1 MPRDRRMVTGAGKGL
16 VKELIMAQ
24 DNTVARSLHDL
35 GLAAWFGGSLM
46 GAVGLNGAAAAVDQ
60 PQQRL
65 RVANAGWARWTP
77 VNLAGI
83 AAHVAGGSVLLVANK
98 GRVAGQRG
106 VATATIAKTALTGL
120 ALAATGYSRVL
131 GAKLQRVGD
140 TPVEGGTTPAED
152 SPEEVAKAQRQL
164 NVLQWVIPGLTGATL
179 VLNAKM
185 GEQQRP
191 TNVTT
196 GMLQGAR
203 RRLPWAVPALAAG
216 VAVLARRRRTGKHLA
231 GEGAPAQ
238 ATPPTAAEGLPTDT
252 AEREARRRWRR
263 RQPAGGMPQVRQV
276 MTADVVTVSPSMSV
290 AEVAQEM
297 IAREKGPLPVVEGGR
312 VVAMVT
318 DRDLVARVVAAS
330 RDPNTVR
337 CEEIATKDLVTIGP
351 DQDLQEARRLLA
363 QHQLDRLLVVEE
375 GDRLVGILSEADIRK
390 DEGPLA
396 SPGRRARRRR

>member
-1 MPRDRRMVTGAGKGL
+1 
-16 VKELIMAQ
+16 MAQ

-46 GAVGLNGAAAAVDQ
+46 GAVGLNGAAAVVDQ
-60 PQQRL
+60 PEQRL

-83 AAHVAGGSVLLVANK
+83 AAHLAGGSVLLVANK

-106 VATATIAKTALTGL
+106 VATATIAKTSVTGL
-120 ALAATGYSRVL
+120 ALAATGYSRAL
-131 GAKLQRVGD
+131 GAKLEQAGD
-140 TPVEGGTTPAED
+140 APAEGGTTPTAG
-152 SPEEVAKAQRQL
+152 SPEEVARAQRQL

-179 VLNAKM
+179 VLNAQM

-196 GMLQGAR
+196 GVLQGVR
-203 RRLPWAVPALAAG
+203 GRLPWAAVPALAAG
-216 VAVLARRRRTGKHLA
+216 AAVAARRRRA
-231 GEGAPAQ
+231 GRQATSEAAEGAPGPMAGQ
-238 ATPPTAAEGLPTDT
+238 LPADRAT
-252 AEREARRRWRR
+252 AEAQARRRWRR
-263 RQPAGGMPQVRQV
+263 RQQRGGWPQVRQV
-276 MTADVVTVSPSMSV
+276 MTAEVVTVAPSMTV
-290 AEVAQEM
+290 ADVAKEM

-318 DRDLVARVVAAS
+318 DRDLVARVIAAS

-337 CEEIATKDLVTIGP
+337 CEEVATKDLVTIRP
-351 DQDLQEARRLLA
+351 DQDLGEARRLLA

-375 GDRLVGILSEADIRK
+375 GDRLVGIISEADLRQ

-396 SPGRRARRRR
+396 GSGRGRWARSRARQEWPAGRGGRTSR

>member
-1 MPRDRRMVTGAGKGL
+1 
-16 VKELIMAQ
+16 MAQ

-46 GAVGLNGAAAAVDQ
+46 GAVGLNGAAAVVDQ
-60 PQQRL
+60 PEQRL

-83 AAHVAGGSVLLVANK
+83 AAHVAGGSMLLVANK
-98 GRVAGQRG
+98 GRLASQRG

-140 TPVEGGTTPAED
+140 APVEGGTTPTTGT
-152 SPEEVAKAQRQL
+152 PEEVTRVQRQL

-191 TNVTT
+191 TKVTT
-196 GMLQGAR
+196 GLLQGAR

-216 VAVLARRRRTGKHLA
+216 ATLLARRRRTGKHLA
-231 GEGAPAQ
+231 GEGAPAEV
-238 ATPPTAAEGLPTDT
+238 APPTTPGGLPTDT
-252 AEREARRRWRR
+252 SAAEREARRRWRR
-263 RQPAGGMPQVRQV
+263 RQTAGGMPQVRQV
-276 MTADVVTVSPSMSV
+276 MTANVVTVSPSMSV
-290 AEVAQEM
+290 VEVAKEM

-312 VVAMVT
+312 VLAMVT

-351 DQDLQEARRLLA
+351 DQDLRAARRLLA

-375 GDRLVGILSEADIRK
+375 GDRLVGIISEADIRA

>member
-1 MPRDRRMVTGAGKGL
+1 
-16 VKELIMAQ
+16 MAQ
-24 DNTVARSLHDL
+24 DNIVARSLHDL

-60 PQQRL
+60 PEQRL

-83 AAHVAGGSVLLVANK
+83 AAHVAGGSMLLVANK

-120 ALAATGYSRVL
+120 ALAATGYSRAL

-140 TPVEGGTTPAED
+140 APAEAGTTPTAD
-152 SPEEVAKAQRQL
+152 TPDEVAKAQRQL

-191 TNVTT
+191 TKVAA
-196 GMLQGAR
+196 GVMQGAR

-216 VAVLARRRRTGKHLA
+216 AAVLASGRKRRKQTA
-231 GEGAPAQ
+231 DQGAPAEV
-238 ATPPTAAEGLPTDT
+238 APPTAGGLPTDT
-252 AEREARRRWRR
+252 STAEAEARRRWRR
-263 RQPAGGMPQVRQV
+263 RQPSGGLPQVRQV

-290 AEVAQEM
+290 VEVAKEM

-312 VVAMVT
+312 VVAIIT
-318 DRDLVARVVAAS
+318 DRDLVSRVIAAS

-337 CEEIATKDLVTIGP
+337 CEEIATKDLVTIRP
-351 DQDLQEARRLLA
+351 EQDLQEARRLLA

-375 GDRLVGILSEADIRK
+375 GDRLVGILSEADIRH

-396 SPGRRARRRR
+396 RSAPGRRVRRRR

>member
-1 MPRDRRMVTGAGKGL
+1 
-16 VKELIMAQ
+16 MAQ

-46 GAVGLNGAAAAVDQ
+46 GVVGLNGAAAAVDR
-60 PQQRL
+60 PQERL

-83 AAHVAGGSVLLVANK
+83 AAHLAGGTMLLMANK

-106 VATATIAKTALTGL
+106 VAAATIAKTALTGL
-120 ALAATGYSRVL
+120 ALGATGYSRAL
-131 GAKLQRVGD
+131 GAKLQQAGD
-140 TPVEGGTTPAED
+140 APVQGGTTPT
-152 SPEEVAKAQRQL
+152 SGTPEEVTKVQRQL
-164 NVLQWVIPGLTGATL
+164 NVLQWLIPGLTGATL
-179 VLNAKM
+179 ALNAVM

-191 TNVTT
+191 TKVAT
-196 GMLQGAR
+196 GVLQRPGKMAASLLQGTR
-203 RRLPWAVPALAAG
+203 GRLPVVAAVPALAGA
-216 VAVLARRRRTGKHLA
+216 ALLARARRRRKSTSDQA
-231 GEGAPAQ
+231 VAAE
-238 ATPPTAAEGLPTDT
+238 ATPPPTTATLGPDT
-252 AEREARRRWRR
+252 STTEPASRRRWRQR
-263 RQPAGGMPQVRQV
+263 GQASGGPQVRQV
-276 MTADVVTVSPSMSV
+276 MTADVVTVAPSMSV
-290 AEVAQEM
+290 VDVAREM
-297 IAREKGPLPVVEGGR
+297 IATEKGPLPVVESGR

-337 CEEIATKDLVTIGP
+337 CEEIATRDLVTIGP

-375 GDRLVGILSEADIRK
+375 GDRLVGIISEADIRH

-396 SPGRRARRRR
+396 SSPPSSRRVRRRR

>member
-1 MPRDRRMVTGAGKGL
+1 
-16 VKELIMAQ
+16 MAEN
-24 DNTVARSLHDL
+24 NTVARSLHDI

-46 GAVGLNGAAAAVDQ
+46 GAVGLNGAAAEVD
-60 PQQRL
+60 PAKQRL

-83 AAHVAGGSVLLVANK
+83 AAHLAGGSMLLVANK
-98 GRVAGQRG
+98 SRLAGQRG

-120 ALAATGYSRVL
+120 ALAATGYSRAL
-131 GAKLQRVGD
+131 GAKLQQID
-140 TPVEGGTTPAED
+140 DAPVEGGTTPTGD
-152 SPEEVAKAQRQL
+152 TPEEVAKVQQQL

-196 GMLQGAR
+196 GLLQGAR

-216 VAVLARRRRTGKHLA
+216 AALLARRRRTGKHLA
-231 GEGAPAQ
+231 GEGAPAEV
-238 ATPPTAAEGLPTDT
+238 TPPTTAEGLPTDT
-252 AEREARRRWRR
+252 SAAEREARRRWRR
-263 RQPAGGMPQVRQV
+263 RQTAGGMPQVRQV
-276 MTADVVTVSPSMSV
+276 MTANVVTVTPSMSV
-290 AEVAQEM
+290 ADVAKEM

-375 GDRLVGILSEADIRK
+375 GDRLVGIISEADIRN

-396 SPGRRARRRR
+396 SSTRGRRVRRRR

>member
-1 MPRDRRMVTGAGKGL
+1 M
-16 VKELIMAQ
+16 EMASS
-24 DNTVARSLHDL
+24 DNTVARTLHDV

-60 PQQRL
+60 PEQRL

-83 AAHVAGGSVLLVANK
+83 AAHVAGGTMLLVANK
-98 GRVAGQRG
+98 GRLAGQRG
-106 VATATIAKTALTGL
+106 VATATIAKAGLTGL
-120 ALAATGYSRVL
+120 ALAATGYSRAL

-140 TPVEGGTTPAED
+140 APVEGGTTPTTGT
-152 SPEEVAKAQRQL
+152 PEEIARVQRQL

-179 VLNAKM
+179 VLNAQM

-216 VAVLARRRRTGKHLA
+216 AAVLARRRRTGKHLA
-231 GEGAPAQ
+231 GEGAPAEV
-238 ATPPTAAEGLPTDT
+238 TPPPTAEDLPTDT
-252 AEREARRRWRR
+252 SAAEAEARRRWRR

-276 MTADVVTVSPSMSV
+276 MTANVVTVSPSMSV
-290 AEVAQEM
+290 VEVAKEM
-297 IAREKGPLPVVEGGR
+297 IARGKGPLPVVEGDR

-318 DRDLVARVVAAS
+318 DRDLVARVIAAS

-337 CEEIATKDLVTIGP
+337 CEEIATQDLVTIGP
-351 DQDLQEARRLLA
+351 DQDVQAARRLLA
-363 QHQLDRLLVVEE
+363 EHQLDRLLVVEE
-375 GDRLVGILSEADIRK
+375 GDRLVGILSEADLRQ

-396 SPGRRARRRR
+396 SSAPGRRVRRRRR

>member
-1 MPRDRRMVTGAGKGL
+1 
-16 VKELIMAQ
+16 MAQ
-24 DNTVARSLHDL
+24 DNTVGRSLHDL

-46 GAVGLNGAAAAVDQ
+46 GAVGLNGAAAVVDQ
-60 PQQRL
+60 PDQRL

-83 AAHVAGGSVLLVANK
+83 AAHLAGGSVLLVANK

-106 VATATIAKTALTGL
+106 VASATIAKTAVTGL
-120 ALAATGYSRVL
+120 ALAATGYARVL
-131 GAKLQRVGD
+131 GAKLERAGD
-140 TPVEGGTTPAED
+140 APVEGGTTPTAG
-152 SPEEVAKAQRQL
+152 SPEEVARAQRQL

-179 VLNAKM
+179 VLNAQM

-191 TNVTT
+191 TKVTS
-196 GMLQGAR
+196 GLLQGVR
-203 RRLPWAVPALAAG
+203 RRLPWAAVPALVVGGA
-216 VAVLARRRRTGKHLA
+216 VAARRRRA
-231 GEGAPAQ
+231 GRQATLEGEGAEGAPAPM
-238 ATPPTAAEGLPTDT
+238 AGPLPADSRAE
-252 AEREARRRWRR
+252 EEARRRWRR
-263 RQPAGGMPQVRQV
+263 RQPGGGWPQVRQV
-276 MTADVVTVSPSMSV
+276 MTAEVVTVAPSMSV
-290 AEVAQEM
+290 AEVAKEM

-337 CEEIATKDLVTIGP
+337 CEEVATKDLVTIGP
-351 DQDLQEARRLLA
+351 DQDLGEARRLLA

-375 GDRLVGILSEADIRK
+375 GDRLVGIISEADLRQ

-396 SPGRRARRRR
+396 GSGRGRGRRRGRAPARTQAGES

>member
-1 MPRDRRMVTGAGKGL
+1 
-16 VKELIMAQ
+16 MAE

-46 GAVGLNGAAAAVDQ
+46 GAVGLNGAAAVVDQ
-60 PQQRL
+60 PEQRL

-83 AAHVAGGSVLLVANK
+83 AAHVAGGSLLLVANK

-120 ALAATGYSRVL
+120 ALAATGYSRAL

-140 TPVEGGTTPAED
+140 APVEGGTSPAGGT
-152 SPEEVAKAQRQL
+152 PEEVAKVQRQL

-196 GMLQGAR
+196 GLLRGAR
-203 RRLPWAVPALAAG
+203 RRLPWAAAVPALAAG
-216 VAVLARRRRTGKHLA
+216 AAVLARRRRTDRHLA
-231 GEGAPAQ
+231 GEGAPAE
-238 ATPPTAAEGLPTDT
+238 ATPPTTAADLPTDT
-252 AEREARRRWRR
+252 SAAEMEARRRWRR
-263 RQPAGGMPQVRQV
+263 RRPAGGLSQVRQL
-276 MTADVVTVSPSMSV
+276 MTANVVTVSPSMSV
-290 AEVAQEM
+290 VEVAKEM
-297 IAREKGPLPVVEGGR
+297 IDKEKGPLPVVEGGR

-318 DRDLVARVVAAS
+318 DRDLVARVLAAS

-363 QHQLDRLLVVEE
+363 EHQLDRLLVVEE
-375 GDRLVGILSEADIRK
+375 GDRLVGILSEADLRQN
-390 DEGPLA
+390 EGPLA
-396 SPGRRARRRR
+396 SRGRRARRRR

>member
-1 MPRDRRMVTGAGKGL
+1 M
-16 VKELIMAQ
+16 EMASS
-24 DNTVARSLHDL
+24 DNTVARTLHDV

-46 GAVGLNGAAAAVDQ
+46 GAVGLNGAAGAVDQ
-60 PQQRL
+60 PEQRL

-98 GRVAGQRG
+98 GRLAGQRG

-140 TPVEGGTTPAED
+140 TPVEGGTTPT
-152 SPEEVAKAQRQL
+152 SGTPEEVAKVQRQL

-196 GMLQGAR
+196 GMLEGAR
-203 RRLPWAVPALAAG
+203 RRLPWAAVPALAAG
-216 VAVLARRRRTGKHLA
+216 ATLLVRRRRTGKHLA
-231 GEGAPAQ
+231 GEGAPAEV
-238 ATPPTAAEGLPTDT
+238 TPPTTAGELPTDT
-252 AEREARRRWRR
+252 SAAEREARRRWRR
-263 RQPAGGMPQVRQV
+263 RQPSGGMPQVRQV
-276 MTADVVTVSPSMSV
+276 MTADVVTVAPSMSV
-290 AEVAQEM
+290 VDVAKEM

-337 CEEIATKDLVTIGP
+337 CEEIATRDLVTIGP
-351 DQDLQEARRLLA
+351 DQDVQAARRLLA

-375 GDRLVGILSEADIRK
+375 GDRLVGIISEADIRH

-396 SPGRRARRRR
+396 SSTRGRRARRRR